1 MPSERVALIEDDD
14 ETRAS
19 CAEAL
24 RRAGMEVSAYGS
36 CHEAI
41 AALGAGTLPSLIV
54 IDLEMPGES
63 TFETMQTIR
72 ACVADAILVAFTGH
86 AGDAWLF
93 SALVAGCVGYVLKTD
108 ASLSIAEAVRRA
120 ADGGAPMTAGI
131 ARRVIERFHAPP
143 ESAPSLSAR
152 ERAVL
157 SELAAGYSYEQAA
170 ARLNISLST
179 VRTHVQHTYAKLGV
193 NTKSEAT
200 ARALRLGLIA

>member
-1 MPSERVALIEDDD
+1 MLCERVALIEDDD

-24 RRAGMEVSAYGS
+24 RRAGIEVSAYRS

-63 TFETMQTIR
+63 TFDAMQTIR
-72 ACVADAILVAFTGH
+72 ACISDAMLIAFTGH

-108 ASLSIAEAVRRA
+108 ASLSIVEADR
-120 ADGGAPMTAGI
+120 
-131 ARRVIERFHAPP
+131 
-143 ESAPSLSAR
+143 
-152 ERAVL
+152 
-157 SELAAGYSYEQAA
+157 
-170 ARLNISLST
+170 
-179 VRTHVQHTYAKLGV
+179 
-193 NTKSEAT
+193 KSVV
-200 ARALRLGLIA
+200 